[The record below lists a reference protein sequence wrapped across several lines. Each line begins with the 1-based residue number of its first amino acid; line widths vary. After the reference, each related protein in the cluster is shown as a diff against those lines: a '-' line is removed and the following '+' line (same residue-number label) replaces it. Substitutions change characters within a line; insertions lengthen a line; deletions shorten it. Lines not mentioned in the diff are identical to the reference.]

1 MGKSKKIKENPK
13 KELSEGKAIALS
25 VFLFVGAAIAGYYI
39 LKFLVDFF
47 FPNLF

>member
-1 MGKSKKIKENPK
+1 MGKSKKIKGKPK

-25 VFLFVGAAIAGYYI
+25 VLLFVGAAVIGYYV
-39 LKFLVDFF
+39 LKFLADFF